1 MITLNMKQKIIQL
14 HLKGLSERK
23 ITKET
28 GNNVIDA
35 LEQVNELEDVLDQSK
50 ETMYKLSN
58 VIRVSAST
66 LDELKQRYNKVKDF
80 YDDLNVKL
88 VRPFDDMICNPQYI
102 LFLILTDSPK
112 LFRLQNILGI
122 YMLKFNILF

>member
-1 MITLNMKQKIIQL
+1 M
-14 HLKGLSERK
+14 KGLSERK